1 MSRAFFVTP
10 PPANEEE
17 RQFKVSTSIPPQG
30 IEHKKELA
38 KDPGISFFF
47 FCLFKTEVKRLLI
60 NQSLRKFFAEVML
73 NLESLRNS

>member
-1 MSRAFFVTP
+1 MSRAFFVTT

-17 RQFKVSTSIPPQG
+17 RQSKVSTSIPPQG

-47 FCLFKTEVKRLLI
+47 LSF
-60 NQSLRKFFAEVML
+60 
-73 NLESLRNS
+73 

>member
-47 FCLFKTEVKRLLI
+47 CLFKTEVKRLLI